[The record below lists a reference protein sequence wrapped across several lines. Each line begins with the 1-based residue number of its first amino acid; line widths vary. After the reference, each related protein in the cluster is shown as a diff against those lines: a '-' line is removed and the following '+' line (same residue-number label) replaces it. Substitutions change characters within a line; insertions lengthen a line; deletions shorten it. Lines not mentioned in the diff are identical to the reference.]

1 MFRVAKQMPIDQ
13 LLVDDGPVMDDIGS
27 YQCDLCD
34 AELVHQIAQLILS
47 GLSAACVDS
56 TTGDF
61 FRSPAM
67 VAIELRK
74 AMVDYIT
81 QRSET
86 CISETLLLAQ
96 EADGGLGRPFE
107 QVIDDPAE
115 IVACLMEDFA
125 ATKRNLLGRVSGWIL
140 SDSREDK
147 IDDFVQEME
156 MNHFW
161 MIDRREAV
169 SEVLVRN
176 LDYKNEFHCSMK
188 FEGEQQLAEHKSVC
202 SFRPVKCSNL
212 GCRVKFC
219 AVHEDQ
225 HDSVC
230 AYKVLPCDQK
240 CPEMV
245 LRREMDRHCVTVCT
259 MKLMNCPFYQ
269 VGCHSAIPR
278 CTLKEHCRK
287 NLLAHLMCVLPV
299 VHRNDEASEDEWK
312 EHARSLVKAGTI

>member
-13 LLVDDGPVMDDIGS
+13 LLVDHGPVMDDIGS

-34 AELVHQIAQLILS
+34 AELVHKIAQPILS

-74 AMVDYIT
+74 EMVDYIT

-86 CISETLLLAQ
+86 CISEMLLLAQ
-96 EADGGLGRPFE
+96 VADGGLGRAFE

-140 SDSREDK
+140 SDSRENK

-169 SEVLVRN
+169 SEFLVRN

-212 GCRVKFC
+212 GCRVSFVPCMRTSTTRFAPTKYC
-219 AVHEDQ
+219 PAIR
-225 HDSVC
+225 SV
-230 AYKVLPCDQK
+230 
-240 CPEMV
+240 
-245 LRREMDRHCVTVCT
+245 RRW
-259 MKLMNCPFYQ
+259 Y
-269 VGCHSAIPR
+269 
-278 CTLKEHCRK
+278 
-287 NLLAHLMCVLPV
+287 
-299 VHRNDEASEDEWK
+299 
-312 EHARSLVKAGTI
+312 